1 MKGGIGSNVDSGLT
15 PQQRKQ
21 AEIDAKNDGLIQ
33 QAVEKADREGPKP
46 ELIVAGQEYATTYQ
60 RLAEQE
66 AFASGDRPSLIPL
79 AVQVGPQ
86 YPGGFH
92 YILSDADMDA
102 VLAGAYC
109 FYCLCRYPQMW
120 APACSVC
127 GADRDLM

>member
-1 MKGGIGSNVDSGLT
+1 MGLQSNADSKLT

-21 AEIDAKNDGLIQ
+21 AEADAKNDGIIQ
-33 QAVEKADREGPKP
+33 DAIARADKNGPPIDVLTDDK
-46 ELIVAGQEYATTYQ
+46 QQYTTTYS
-60 RLAEQE
+60 RLEEQE

-79 AVQVGPQ
+79 ALKVGPQ